1 MGFSTEEI
9 EKAII
14 SMGVP
19 YERIGPDC
27 QYKKFCSFRKC
38 QDNGIYFV
46 VDDIATPKKIQNSL
60 FICSK
65 ERQDL
70 IDDGNTI
77 IIVEEPQNTF
87 YKLLN
92 KINPKKTNAGIHK
105 TAVINN
111 KAIIEKDVEIGPYCT
126 IGDCI
131 IKSGTCL
138 RSHVAVYDKTI
149 IENNV
154 TIESFTCVGATG
166 AAWSFDK
173 QSGERILQPQM
184 GGVVLGQNSFIGSN
198 ITIVRGSLNEDTE
211 IGENCII
218 AHGTKIGHGCSI
230 GDYTHFSNNVT
241 VPGNVDIGSFSFIG
255 AGAIFRPQVSIG
267 ERTIVAAGAVVVKS
281 VLESDCL
288 LIGVPAKIDKTHKK
302 RMSGIPKSFIDKRRG
317 SNE

>member
-1 MGFSTEEI
+1 MSYSTEEI
-9 EKAII
+9 EKAIT
-14 SMGVP
+14 SMGILFEKIGP
-19 YERIGPDC
+19 ASHYER
-27 QYKKFCSFRKC
+27 FCSFRKC

-46 VDDIATPKKIQNSL
+46 VDDIATPEKIQNSL

-70 IDDGNTI
+70 IDGGNTI
-77 IIVEEPQNTF
+77 IIVEDPQNTF

-92 KINPKKTNAGIHK
+92 KVHPKKINAKIHK
-105 TAVINN
+105 TAVIHR

-126 IGDCI
+126 IGESI

-138 RSHVAVYDKTI
+138 KSHVAVYDKTI

-173 QSGERILQPQM
+173 ESGERILQPQM
-184 GGVVLGQNSFIGSN
+184 GGVVLGKNSFLGSN
-198 ITIVRGSLNEDTE
+198 ITIVRGSLNENTE

-218 AHGTKIGHGCSI
+218 AHGTKIGHGCRI
-230 GDYTHFSNNVT
+230 GDYTHFANNVT
-241 VPGNVDIGSFSFIG
+241 VAGNVDIGNFSFIG
-255 AGAIFRPQVSIG
+255 AGAVLRPQVSVG
-267 ERTIVAAGAVVVKS
+267 EGTIVAAGAVVVKS

-288 LIGVPAKIDKTHKK
+288 LIGVPAKSNKSHKE

-317 SNE
+317 GDE